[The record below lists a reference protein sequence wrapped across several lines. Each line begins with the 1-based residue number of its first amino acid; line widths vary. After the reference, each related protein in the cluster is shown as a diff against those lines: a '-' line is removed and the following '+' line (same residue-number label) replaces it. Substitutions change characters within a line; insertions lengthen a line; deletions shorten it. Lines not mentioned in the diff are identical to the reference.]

1 MKINKLNILILLGL
15 VAIVGILIAQLLW
28 TKEAFHIQEK
38 KFSQKVHV
46 ALLEVV
52 KKLYKGT
59 NREIP
64 ADQPVKKISN
74 DYYIANVEND
84 FAPDIL
90 EHYLKEE
97 FTRFAIN
104 TDFEYAMYN
113 CQSEEMVYG
122 KYISMSNSKTED
134 KSIHFP
140 KHKGLVYYFAIRFPQ
155 EKSFLL
161 GSMKFWLILTLML
174 LFILIIYAYSV
185 YTLIQQKK
193 YSELQRDFVNNM
205 THEFKTPL
213 SSILLASNYLSKQ
226 AGIQNDEKLNHYTQI
241 IIQQGHKLNQHIE
254 RVLNVAKT
262 DDTSFSLNC
271 DSIQLKTFFEELV
284 KNVKTKYDLLKITL
298 LIDNDYNLIA
308 DRFHLTNICHN
319 LIDNSIKYC
328 KKSPEISISISTE
341 KECLKIAF
349 KDNGLGVDKKNIPH
363 LFEKFYREKNQLS
376 NETNGFGLGL
386 FYVKKVIE
394 AHHWKIEAHTNHP
407 NGLIIIVKVPQKYY
421 GTI

>member
-1 MKINKLNILILLGL
+1 MKKNKLNILILLGL
-15 VAIVGILIAQLLW
+15 IAIVGILIAQLLW
-28 TKEAFHIQEK
+28 TKEAFQIQEK
-38 KFSQKVHV
+38 KFSQKVHI

-52 KKLYKGT
+52 KKLYQGT

-97 FTRFAIN
+97 FTRFSIN

-122 KYISMSNSKTED
+122 KYISMSDSKTED

-140 KHKGLVYYFAIRFPQ
+140 KHKDLVYYFAIRFPT

-161 GSMKFWLILTLML
+161 GSMKFWLVLTLML
-174 LFILIIYAYSV
+174 LFILIIYVYSV

-226 AGIQNDEKLNHYTQI
+226 NVITNDEKLNQYTQI
-241 IIQQGHKLNQHIE
+241 IIQQGQKLNQHIE
-254 RVLNVAKT
+254 RVLNVAKS
-262 DDTSFSLNC
+262 DDTAFHLNI
-271 DSIQLKTFFEELV
+271 DSINLRAFLEELIT
-284 KNVKTKYDLLKITL
+284 NAKTRYDLLEINLTM
-298 LIDNDYNLIA
+298 DADYQLKA
-308 DRFHLTNICHN
+308 DKFHLTNLCYN
-319 LIDNSIKYC
+319 LIDNSVKYSEN
-328 KKSPEISISISTE
+328 KPEITIVVSNQRDSLQIV
-341 KECLKIAF
+341 F
-349 KDNGLGVDKKNIPH
+349 KDNGLGVDKKNIPF

-386 FYVKKVIE
+386 FYAKKVIE
-394 AHHWKIEAHTNHP
+394 AHHWQLEAQTNQPSGLSIHIKI
-407 NGLIIIVKVPQKYY
+407 PQKYY
-421 GTI
+421 GKV